1 MTAQP
6 TPTPNGALSQ
16 LRAERDHLTPTLQR
30 AASYLLEQPKA
41 VLYQSITDVAEAC
54 GCAESSIIRLCRELG
69 FKGFQDFK
77 LALSADL
84 AGKPSETK
92 GQPETTRDVVT
103 QARVDMQT
111 ALNETDAMLDPK
123 QVDAAVAIILG
134 AKQVLTV
141 GQGASGITGQDLS
154 YKLLRVGFSA
164 FSLPD
169 PHLAAMAA
177 AVYPAGSVVIGIS
190 RSGTT
195 IDTVHTLEVA
205 KTRGCKTVAITHRGK
220 SPLTRLADVTLFS
233 ASAEGPLSGGDL
245 ASKVG
250 QLLVVDVLF
259 KSILLRRET
268 AAEAVRLTASVVS
281 DKNL

>member
-6 TPTPNGALSQ
+6 TTTPNGALSQ
-16 LRAERDHLTPTLQR
+16 LRAERGHLTPTLQR
-30 AASYLLEQPKA
+30 AAGYLLEQPQA
-41 VLYQSITDVAEAC
+41 VLYRSITDVAEAC

-84 AGKPSETK
+84 AGKPAAAK

-103 QARVDMQT
+103 QARVDMQA
-111 ALNETDAMLDPK
+111 ALNETDAMLDLGV
-123 QVDAAVAIILG
+123 VDAAVALILN
-134 AKQVLTV
+134 ANQVLTV

-154 YKLLRVGFSA
+154 YKLLRAGFPA

-177 AVYPAGSVVIGIS
+177 AVCPAGGVVIGIS

-195 IDTVHTLEVA
+195 LDTVHTLEVA
-205 KTRGCKTVAITHRGK
+205 KAHGCRTVAITHRGR

-259 KSILLRRET
+259 KSILLKRAT
-268 AAEAVRLTASVVS
+268 AAEAVRRTASAVS

>member
-6 TPTPNGALSQ
+6 TTTPSGALSQ
-16 LRAERDHLTPTLQR
+16 LRAERGHLTPTLQR
-30 AASYLLEQPKA
+30 AAGYLLENPQA
-41 VLYQSITDVAEAC
+41 VLYQSITDVADAC

-84 AGKPSETK
+84 AGKPAEAK

-103 QARVDMQT
+103 QARVTMQA
-111 ALNETDAMLDPK
+111 ALNETDAMLDPE
-123 QVDAAVAIILG
+123 QVDTAVALILN
-134 AKQVLTV
+134 ANQVLTV

-154 YKLLRVGFSA
+154 YKLLRAGFPA

-177 AVYPAGSVVIGIS
+177 AVFPAGSVVIGIS

-195 IDTVHTLEVA
+195 LDTVHTLEVA
-205 KTRGCKTVAITHRGK
+205 KAHGCKTVALTHRGR

-259 KSILLRRET
+259 KSILLKRAT
-268 AAEAVRLTASVVS
+268 AAEAVRWTASAVS

>member
-1 MTAQP
+1 MSAQP
-6 TPTPNGALSQ
+6 THTLSGALSQ
-16 LRAERDHLTPTLQR
+16 LRAERGHLTPTLQR
-30 AASYLLEQPKA
+30 AADYLLEQSQA
-41 VLYQSITDVAEAC
+41 ALYQSITDVAEAC
-54 GCAESSIIRLCRELG
+54 DCAESSIIRLCRELG

-84 AGKPSETK
+84 AGKPSATK

-103 QARVDMQT
+103 QARVNMQA
-111 ALNETDAMLDPK
+111 ALNETDAMLDPE
-123 QVDAAVAIILG
+123 QVDAAVTLLLNANQI
-134 AKQVLTV
+134 LTV

-154 YKLLRVGFSA
+154 YKLLRAGFSA

-177 AVYPAGSVVIGIS
+177 AVYPAEGVVIGIS

-195 IDTVHTLEVA
+195 LDTVHTLEVA
-205 KTRGCKTVAITHRGK
+205 KAHGCKTVAITHRGK

-245 ASKVG
+245 TSKVG
-250 QLLVVDVLF
+250 QLLVIDVLF
-259 KSILLRRET
+259 KSVLLKRET
-268 AAEAVRLTASVVS
+268 ASEAVRRTASAVS

>member
-6 TPTPNGALSQ
+6 IPTLSGALSQ
-16 LRAERDHLTPTLQR
+16 LRAERGHLTPTLQR
-30 AASYLLEQPKA
+30 AADYLLEQPQA
-41 VLYQSITDVAEAC
+41 VLYRSITEVAEAC
-54 GCAESSIIRLCRELG
+54 NCAESSIIRLCRELG

-84 AGKPSETK
+84 ASKPSGTK

-111 ALNETDAMLDPK
+111 ALNETDAMLESE
-123 QVDAAVAIILG
+123 QVDAAVTLILS
-134 AKQVLTV
+134 AAQVLTV

-154 YKLLRVGFSA
+154 YKLLRAGFPA

-177 AVYPAGSVVIGIS
+177 AVFPAGGVVIGIS

-205 KTRGCKTVAITHRGK
+205 KAHGCQ
-220 SPLTRLADVTLFS
+220 S
-233 ASAEGPLSGGDL
+233 
-245 ASKVG
+245 
-250 QLLVVDVLF
+250 
-259 KSILLRRET
+259 
-268 AAEAVRLTASVVS
+268 
-281 DKNL
+281 